1 MFMRK
6 LTVNFKYR
14 FYGHV
19 LFKSRECSYLQ
30 HRICNMN
37 LKFYKPVLGFFG
49 VVISY
54 GIYYK
59 YLYFLLNTVEH

>member
-30 HRICNMN
+30 HRICSMN
-37 LKFYKPVLGFFG
+37 LKFYKPVLGFWSG
-49 VVISY
+49 D
-54 GIYYK
+54 K
-59 YLYFLLNTVEH
+59 LWYLL